1 MDDHNTR
8 DDSDIL
14 EAASAGRFGAR
25 VREFRKERGM
35 SLEALA
41 GASGVSRGTLS
52 SVERG
57 QNNPSLLVSAKVA
70 KALGVTFGRLLGIE
84 EEARPV
90 ARIAGDRRLVFE
102 DPETG
107 YRRELLSPTFEG
119 KGVEFFRAVL
129 PEGSGSGEM
138 PPYRGAVDKYLLV
151 ERGRLRVV
159 IADEGHVLSEGD
171 SFYFRADAAHRFEN
185 AGPGECAYLV
195 VVSPG
200 AH

>member
-1 MDDHNTR
+1 
-8 DDSDIL
+8 
-14 EAASAGRFGAR
+14 
-25 VREFRKERGM
+25 M

-41 GASGVSRGTLS
+41 AASGVSRGTLS
-52 SVERG
+52 NVERG
-57 QNNPSLLVSAKVA
+57 ENNPSLLVSAKVA
-70 KALGVTFGRLLGIE
+70 KALGVTFGCLLGIE

-90 ARIAGDRRLVFE
+90 AKIEGNRRLVFE

-119 KGVEFFRAVL
+119 KGLEFFRAVL

-138 PPYRGAVDKYLLV
+138 PPHKGTVDKYLLV
-151 ERGRLRVV
+151 ERGLLRVV
-159 IADEGHVLSEGD
+159 IADEGHELAEGD

-185 AGPGECAYLV
+185 AGAGECAYLV

-200 AH
+200 AP

>member
-1 MDDHNTR
+1 
-8 DDSDIL
+8 
-14 EAASAGRFGAR
+14 
-25 VREFRKERGM
+25 M

-41 GASGVSRGTLS
+41 EASGVSRGMLS
-52 SVERG
+52 NVERG
-57 QNNPSLLVSAKVA
+57 ENNPSLLVSAKVA

-107 YRRELLSPTFEG
+107 YRREFPSPTFEG

-138 PPYRGAVDKYLLV
+138 PPHRGAVDKYLLV

-159 IADEGHVLSEGD
+159 IVDEGHVLSEGD

-185 AGPGECAYLV
+185 SGSGECAYLV

-200 AH
+200 AP